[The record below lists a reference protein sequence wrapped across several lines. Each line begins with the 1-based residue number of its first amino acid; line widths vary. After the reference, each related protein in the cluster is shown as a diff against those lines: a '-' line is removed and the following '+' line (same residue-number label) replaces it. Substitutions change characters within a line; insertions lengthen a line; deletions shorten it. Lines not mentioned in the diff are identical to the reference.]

1 MSIGAS
7 LNRVKG
13 DRVLWIVIVI
23 LTAFSM
29 LVVYSSTGA
38 LAFRMAGGNT
48 SFYIMRQALFQ
59 GLGFVIILT
68 MLKYVPVNV
77 YNKVAFVT
85 FISAFGLVF
94 LGILFRSGD
103 GSGRTIP
110 LGFMSFQPAELAKVA
125 LVMWVARVLATSQK
139 DDRQLNLAFVKIVIG
154 VGALCMLIAFVNFSS
169 AALLFATAL
178 IMMIVGRIKIKNL
191 IGLGGAGLLFV
202 STIYFVTPVIPD
214 SIRNKLGRLET
225 VHGRIDR
232 FFKGDKSSEI
242 GLTQAEFAKVAI
254 HRGGLIGEGP
264 GNSLISNFMSA
275 SYSDFIYS
283 IIIEEYGFLFGGLGI
298 MILYIVFLTR
308 GGIIVRKCSR
318 TFPAF
323 LATGVT
329 ALIVLQAMINMA
341 VSSGAIPV
349 TGQPLPWVSWG
360 GTSQLFTAFA
370 FGMLLSV
377 SAENEKAGKQ
387 EVENNFNP
395 EGRLPDEDIALQ
407 KAE

>member
-154 VGALCMLIAFVNFSS
+154 VGALCMLIAFFNFSS

-202 STIYFVTPVIPD
+202 ATIYFVTPVIPD

>member
-202 STIYFVTPVIPD
+202 ATIYFVTPVIPD

>member
-1 MSIGAS
+1 MKYQ
-7 LNRVKG
+7 KG
-13 DRVLWIVIVI
+13 DIV
-23 LTAFSM
+23 
-29 LVVYSSTGA
+29 
-38 LAFRMAGGNT
+38 
-48 SFYIMRQALFQ
+48 
-59 GLGFVIILT
+59 
-68 MLKYVPVNV
+68 
-77 YNKVAFVT
+77 
-85 FISAFGLVF
+85 
-94 LGILFRSGD
+94 
-103 GSGRTIP
+103 
-110 LGFMSFQPAELAKVA
+110 
-125 LVMWVARVLATSQK
+125 
-139 DDRQLNLAFVKIVIG
+139 
-154 VGALCMLIAFVNFSS
+154 
-169 AALLFATAL
+169 
-178 IMMIVGRIKIKNL
+178 
-191 IGLGGAGLLFV
+191 
-202 STIYFVTPVIPD
+202 
-214 SIRNKLGRLET
+214 
-225 VHGRIDR
+225 
-232 FFKGDKSSEI
+232 
-242 GLTQAEFAKVAI
+242 QAEVT
-254 HRGGLIGEGP
+254 G
-264 GNSLISNFMSA
+264 
-275 SYSDFIYS
+275 
-283 IIIEEYGFLFGGLGI
+283 IEEYGFLFGGLGI